1 MNKYNALLG
10 IGLYEDE
17 QPWLGGSASTSASG
31 TSSGGSVTDK
41 ISSWLGLAK
50 EGVGIFQTIKSGSG
64 SDVTYVAQPGQ
75 LPAPQNNTMKYA
87 LIGGGLALA
96 ATAIVLMTRGGKKKL
111 EGVPPKKARKPK
123 K

>member
-10 IGLYEDE
+10 IGQYED
-17 QPWLGGSASTSASG
+17 QPWLGEATATGG

-50 EGVGIFQTIKSGSG
+50 EGASIFQSVKSGSNG
-64 SDVTYVAQPGQ
+64 SDVIYNVTPP
-75 LPAPQNNTMKYA
+75 PAPQNNTMKYA

-96 ATAIVLMTRGGKKKL
+96 ATAIVLMTRGGKKKAL
-111 EGVPPKKARKPK
+111 GEVAGVKKAKKRKK
-123 K
+123 